1 MEKASIVVFIVCIG
15 FFYFIKSDVAE
26 VKQDIIT
33 INNAIGYV
41 KIEQSAISKRLDVR
55 ELDKL
60 YELKLSKNAEVLGD
74 ISCGKCHNSSDTA
87 LPIRKISVSEAI
99 NIVRFGS
106 EKSQAGGMPI
116 YKSFNNGKDAFISD
130 SGLKQRL
137 ENLYTDDLL
146 RTAVSKDR

>member
-1 MEKASIVVFIVCIG
+1 MMKRIIFYIGSFFSLFITSFQTYYNYVRLLLWSG
-15 FFYFIKSDVAE
+15 AVA
-26 VKQDIIT
+26 
-33 INNAIGYV
+33 
-41 KIEQSAISKRLDVR
+41 
-55 ELDKL
+55 
-60 YELKLSKNAEVLGD
+60 
-74 ISCGKCHNSSDTA
+74 
-87 LPIRKISVSEAI
+87 RKISVSEAI